1 MTNITPLRK
10 STHIGSIMI
19 SIKYD
24 VLEDGSVW
32 YCYKLGKHW
41 SEWEKIDEA

>member
-1 MTNITPLRK
+1 MTNILPFK
-10 STHIGSIMI
+10 KPAYIGNIMI

-32 YCYKLGKHW
+32 YSFMWKDVW
-41 SEWEKIDEA
+41 SEWRKVDEE